1 MAIHIKNQKLR
12 RVLFFFPLQLLF
24 VVVKKN
30 LLLVVFWLL
39 LFSIVTQNALA
50 SYGIPFLFLSP
61 EYLDEVN
68 FWSYFIT
75 GFACGGFIM
84 GFNITSYIMNSFRFP
99 FIATLRHPFFK
110 FCLNNCI
117 IPVIFIIVYIINIYQ
132 FQIKEQFE
140 NIWNV
145 IFDITGFLLGNI
157 IFIVLALGYF
167 HKLNKDIFKMFGVKT
182 HDPNKRPA
190 RSSRAAGTSN
200 IRRKNKRDWHVE
212 TYLSGF
218 NSIRLARGYQHYK
231 KEMLIRVF
239 KQNHYIAAFF
249 EVFAILSLIILGL
262 FREIP
267 VFEIPAGASL
277 FLLFTMY
284 IMITSAL
291 YSWFRG
297 WANLIFVALLLT
309 INYAYTWDL
318 FDSET
323 RAYGLN
329 YKIEKSEF
337 SYKRL
342 IDDDSKKKMKQD
354 DIAYTI
360 EILNKWRLKNS
371 TSSIRKKEK
380 PKLVIINT
388 SGGGLRSTLWTFQAL
403 TYADSVL
410 DGELLKHTFLMA
422 GSSGGLIGAAYL
434 RELYL
439 EKQQGKISSYYDD
452 RLLNDVSKDI
462 LNPMAFSIATTDMFF
477 RFQRFKDGKF
487 SYAKDRAYAFESKLN
502 ENTNHILDKRLSD
515 YREPEANALI
525 PMMIMAPTI
534 INDGR
539 KLFISPQPVS
549 YLTQNSIRGTISINP
564 LIEGIEF
571 SRFFEKQGADNL
583 EFTSALRMNATFPYI
598 MPLTS
603 LPSEPEIEVFDSGMR
618 DNFGTETTL
627 RFLFTFRNWINSNT
641 SGVIIVQL
649 RDKHKQTEIK
659 ESTTKTLM
667 QHISMPLGSFY
678 GNLFSVQDYSQ
689 HQQIQYASLW
699 FDGKIDFVD
708 FEMRNEKNNKVSLS
722 WHLTNKEKKNIMESI
737 NLPQNQESVRRL
749 KELIQ

>member
-1 MAIHIKNQKLR
+1 
-12 RVLFFFPLQLLF
+12 
-24 VVVKKN
+24 
-30 LLLVVFWLL
+30 
-39 LFSIVTQNALA
+39 
-50 SYGIPFLFLSP
+50 
-61 EYLDEVN
+61 
-68 FWSYFIT
+68 
-75 GFACGGFIM
+75 M

-110 FCLNNCI
+110 FCLNNSV
-117 IPVIFIIVYIINIYQ
+117 IPVAFIIVYIISIYR
-132 FQIKEQFE
+132 FQTKEQFE
-140 NIWNV
+140 STGDVLI
-145 IFDITGFLLGNI
+145 DILGLLLGCV

-182 HDPNKRPA
+182 YEPGKRPN
-190 RSSRAAGTSN
+190 RSASKTASVLN
-200 IRRKNKRDWHVE
+200 VRKKNRRDWHVE

-218 NSIRLARGYQHYK
+218 TSIRLARGYQHYK

-249 EVFAILSLIILGL
+249 EVFAIISLIVLGL

-267 VFEIPAGASL
+267 AFEIPAGASL

-284 IMITSAL
+284 IMLTSAL

-297 WANLIFVALLLT
+297 WANLIFIALLVTL
-309 INYAYTWDL
+309 NFAYTSNI

-329 YKIEKSEF
+329 YKAEKSEF
-337 SYKRL
+337 SYQRL
-342 IDDDSKKKMKQD
+342 IEDDSKKEMKQD

-371 TSSIRKKEK
+371 ASSIKNKTK

-388 SGGGLRSTLWTFQAL
+388 SGGGMRSTLWTFKTL
-403 TYADSVL
+403 TYADSAL
-410 DGELLKHTFLMA
+410 NGELLKHTVLMA
-422 GSSGGLIGAAYL
+422 GSSGGLVGAAYL

-439 EKQQGKISSYYDD
+439 QKQQGKIASYYDNTY
-452 RLLNDVSKDI
+452 LNNVSKDI
-462 LNPMAFSIATTDMFF
+462 LNPMAFSIATTDLFF
-477 RFQRFKDGKF
+477 RFQRFKDGKH
-487 SYAKDRAYAFESKLN
+487 SYAKDRAYAFETALN
-502 ENTNHILDKRLSD
+502 ENTNHVLEKRLSD
-515 YREPEANALI
+515 YREPEANAVI
-525 PMMIMAPTI
+525 PLMIMAPTI

-549 YLTQNSIRGTISINP
+549 YLTQNSIRGTVSINP

-571 SRFFEKQGADNL
+571 SRFFEKQEADNL
-583 EFTSALRMNATFPYI
+583 RFTSALRMNSTFPYI
-598 MPLTS
+598 MPLTT
-603 LPSEPEIEVFDSGMR
+603 LPSNPEIDVFDSGMR
-618 DNFGTETTL
+618 DNFGIETTL

-641 SGVIIVQL
+641 SGVVIIQL
-649 RDKHKQTEIK
+649 RDKHKQSEIK
-659 ESTTKTLM
+659 ESGTKTLI
-667 QHISMPLGSFY
+667 QHLSMPLGSFY

-708 FEMRNEKNNKVSLS
+708 LEMRNEKNNKVSLS
-722 WHLTNKEKKNIMESI
+722 WHLTNKEKKNILESI

-749 KELIQ
+749 QELIQ